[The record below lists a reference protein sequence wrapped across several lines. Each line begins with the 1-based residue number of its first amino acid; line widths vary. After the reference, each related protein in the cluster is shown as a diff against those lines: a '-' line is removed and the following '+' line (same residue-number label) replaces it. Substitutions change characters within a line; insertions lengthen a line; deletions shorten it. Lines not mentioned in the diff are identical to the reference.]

1 MKFTYRILN
10 FQNFINTIAIIIV
23 ISYLVQFIKNK
34 KTAKNE
40 EDDLDN
46 FKEVDIGQSDENE
59 ENELNEIVDDLT
71 LINKRNKQ
79 NKLNT
84 DLMNF
89 LDSYNFDVLN
99 NETIKKIE
107 ALKNKTYSY
116 SGIERFSIP
125 LISTI
130 SAGKSSILNYI
141 LKLKNNK
148 LETGPNITTKFCVI
162 IRDNKK
168 YKKGKI
174 FNVSVEKRGDID
186 KYNFIRQEEIKEDP
200 KIFIKKRNDL
210 IKEKWENKNEIKD
223 IGLFFILLEIDTG
236 LFKGEFRKYSGF
248 IEFIDIPGLNEK
260 EGDFYIRNLLP
271 FIKPNIL
278 FPILMLDATNFKSKD
293 VFHVFN
299 EMFNPYLSKYL
310 NDTKNAKIQYDID
323 NQKYTLN
330 ISKNNSL
337 ILINKLN
344 LCQKNE
350 RNEIKEDIINT
361 TSGKLNIPLN
371 LDNNLFLINAKAKNL
386 EVNKFQSFLN
396 YIEYALNKGDIK
408 EYSEILNILSQEF
421 LNDFNYD
428 IKRDLNEKVK
438 NFKYRGNEKNFK
450 LLEQIIEEKNCR
462 KGKFSKDYFYYFSN
476 IFENLKKKHSI
487 SFDQDG
493 TKITNGIKFKIKYLI
508 DEYLDDNSF
517 EEIINILK
525 IDKNQLENDYSLI
538 ESKKIKI
545 APLDLIQILNKPI
558 LKLKEIETSNE
569 GINELKSD
577 YDNLIKFLNN
587 KQFIHYLFSGPYSSG
602 KSFTLNNII
611 GYNLYLL
618 ECGSSE
624 TTNHAFIIRYNESI
638 NLYKA
643 NIVKNK
649 YQYFFEK
656 GELIANGENSV
667 RDTIKKVNHNI
678 KGFSI
683 FILETPIQLFE
694 DIHIKENLRNIIEFI
709 DFPGLNTEKA
719 QNNIDNHLFKIIN
732 AFFFLNEPKDAGV
745 NSIDEVFKE
754 IMKELVIKESNVDL
768 KNCLVLFTKNKRE
781 EQPDFNKKEMIE
793 QAIKVLILNL
803 KKDLDIVDIENV
815 KKKLNQNQMN
825 YAKFSNINY
834 KNYIELKTI
843 SKTFKSYI
851 NYIIQNLNNEWSDI
865 NYLFEDIDSF
875 IKEKFN
881 FEKEKDYQ
889 NIIDYISSF
898 FDQKSQQKKKYDA
911 KNITEYNKYID
922 EFIEI
927 LKQKGLKGNK
937 FLIKEKE
944 KNKINEYIEN
954 YLMFKDNLKELPD
967 YKNSFY
973 EEFKIKFIEIMNS
986 TEVTLNNMFNKYLND
1001 IVLKTVSVLQTINAK
1016 FEMSKEEFNKKYN
1029 KEENEKYLEMVNNN
1043 YINYLSQKNAKL
1055 KNLEDEIDPI
1065 INNIDTRGYS
1075 GKKFKEE
1082 FDDVKYKIDRKIEDK
1097 TFQISELYDTH
1108 KDYIDLIIKGLKSN
1122 KYNDDKFNI
1131 KYGNNIKRRNSFKY
1145 QNNFIVYGWFK
1156 NIFHNYKDEINDAI
1170 NNYKKTVNSGLESIK
1185 EDIDNRFEELHE
1197 NGIKVINLIFKTAM
1211 SEFNDLIKNK
1221 EKYKQ
1226 IFNEIKDLIKIY
1238 YS

>member
-1 MKFTYRILN
+1 M
-10 FQNFINTIAIIIV
+10 IAIIIV

-34 KTAKNE
+34 KKVKNE
-40 EDDLDN
+40 EDDLDH
-46 FKEVDIGQSDENE
+46 FKEVDINQNDENE
-59 ENELNEIVDDLT
+59 ENELNEIADDLT

-89 LDSYNFDVLN
+89 LDSYNFDILN
-99 NETIKKIE
+99 NETINKIE
-107 ALKNKTYSY
+107 NIKNKTYSY

-186 KYNFIRQEEIKEDP
+186 KYNFIKQEEIKEDP

-236 LFKGEFRKYSGF
+236 LFEGELRKYSGF

-299 EMFNPYLSKYL
+299 EMFNPYLSKHL
-310 NDTKNAKIQYDID
+310 NDTKNAKIQYDLDI
-323 NQKYTLN
+323 QKYTLN

-344 LCQKNE
+344 LCQKSE

-361 TSGKLNIPLN
+361 TSGKLNISLN
-371 LDNNLFLINAKAKNL
+371 LDINLFLINAKAKNL

-396 YIEYALNKGDIK
+396 YIEYALNKGDLK
-408 EYSEILNILSQEF
+408 EYSEILNILSQAF

-428 IKRDLNEKVK
+428 INLDLKEKVK

-476 IFENLKKKHSI
+476 IFENLRKKHSL

-493 TKITNGIKFKIKYLI
+493 TKITNAIKYKIKNLI
-508 DEYLDDNSF
+508 DKYLDDNSF

-538 ESKKIKI
+538 ESKKNKI

-618 ECGSSE
+618 EWGSSE
-624 TTNHAFIIRYNESI
+624 TTNHAFIIRYNENI

-656 GELIANGENSV
+656 GELIANGEISV
-667 RDTIKKVNHNI
+667 RDAIKKVNHHI
-678 KGFSI
+678 KEFSI

-694 DIHIKENLRNIIEFI
+694 DIQIKENLRNIIEFI

-732 AFFFLNEPKDAGV
+732 AFFFLNEPKDVGV

-754 IMKELVIKESNVDL
+754 IMKELVLKESNVDL
-768 KNCLVLFTKNKRE
+768 KNCLILFTKNKKDD
-781 EQPDFNKKEMIE
+781 QPDFNKKNLIE
-793 QAIKVLILNL
+793 KAIKILIQNL
-803 KKDLDIVDIENV
+803 KKDLEFVDIENI
-815 KKKLNQNQMN
+815 KNKLNQNQMN

-834 KNYIELKTI
+834 KNYIELKAI
-843 SKTFKSYI
+843 SETFKSYI

-875 IKEKFN
+875 IKDAFN
-881 FEKEKDYQ
+881 FEKEKDQ
-889 NIIDYISSF
+889 NIIDYISSLF
-898 FDQKSQQKKKYDA
+898 VQKAQQKKKYDG
-911 KNITEYNKYID
+911 KNIKEYNKYID
-922 EFIEI
+922 DFIEI
-927 LKQKGLKGNK
+927 LNQKELKGNK
-937 FLIKEKE
+937 FLINEKE

-973 EEFKIKFIEIMNS
+973 DEFKIKFIEIMNS
-986 TEVTLNNMFNKYLND
+986 TEVTINNMFNKYLYD

-1029 KEENEKYLEMVNNN
+1029 KEENEKYLEIVNNN
-1043 YINYLSQKNAKL
+1043 YNNYLSQKNAKL
-1055 KNLEDEIDPI
+1055 KNLKEEIDSK
-1065 INNIDTRGYS
+1065 INNIDTYGYK
-1075 GKKFKEE
+1075 GKKFKEG
-1082 FDDVKYKIDRKIEDK
+1082 FDNVKYKIDSKIEDK
-1097 TFQISELYDTH
+1097 TSEISELYDSH
-1108 KDYIDLIIKGLKSN
+1108 KDFIDLIIKDLKSN

-1131 KYGNNIKRRNSFKY
+1131 KNGNNIKRSNSFKN
-1145 QNNFIVYGWFK
+1145 QNNFIVYGWFR
-1156 NIFHNYKDEINDAI
+1156 NIFHNYKDEIDDAI
-1170 NNYKKTVNSGLESIK
+1170 YNYKKTVNSGFESIK
-1185 EDIDNRFEELHE
+1185 EDIDNRFEELHD

-1211 SEFNDLIKNK
+1211 SEFKDLIKNK

-1226 IFNEIKDLIKIY
+1226 IFEEIKDLIKIY